1 MNSLLTSREL
11 RVEIQNVV
19 VTGDLHQ
26 NLDLYSVLNAS
37 IGAEYNPQR
46 FPGLIYRLK
55 MPKTST
61 LLFSTGKMVCTGARS
76 ERSART
82 AIRRIV
88 NELKAHGIVIVRNPE
103 VSVQNI
109 VATGDLNCTLDLE
122 DVAERL
128 TRTIYEPEQFPG
140 LIYRLDAPKTVFLIF
155 ASGKLVITGAKREVE
170 VGLAAG
176 KLRETLKNNGL
187 ISHDKSSNKES
198 GDPPAQ
204 MTGTLSPEPAELPVT
219 LAMV

>member
-1 MNSLLTSREL
+1 MSSLLKSREL
-11 RVEIQNVV
+11 RVQIQNVV

-26 NLDLYSVLNAS
+26 NLDLHSVLNAS

-103 VSVQNI
+103 VSIQNI

-170 VGLAAG
+170 VGLAVG
-176 KLRETLKNNGL
+176 KLQETLKNNGL

-198 GDPPAQ
+198 GDPAAP
-204 MTGTLSPEPAELPVT
+204 MIGTLSPEPAELPVT
-219 LAMV
+219 IAMV